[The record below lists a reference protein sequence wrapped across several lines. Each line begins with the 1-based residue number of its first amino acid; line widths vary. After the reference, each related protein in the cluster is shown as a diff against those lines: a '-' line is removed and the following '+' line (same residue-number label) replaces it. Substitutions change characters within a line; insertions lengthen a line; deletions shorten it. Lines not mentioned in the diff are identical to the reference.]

1 MKDRLVGDKKWEIVI
16 FFSAS
21 EYLKETPIGDL
32 FLLFRKIKSPTRF
45 FHSLLFILSLFLI
58 YQFIDLHVPVL
69 TDLLHPPDIH

>member
-1 MKDRLVGDKKWEIVI
+1 MIRSENCG

-45 FHSLLFILSLFLI
+45 FHSLLFIPSLFKRKKLSGSGERLMFFNI
-58 YQFIDLHVPVL
+58 LQYS
-69 TDLLHPPDIH
+69 